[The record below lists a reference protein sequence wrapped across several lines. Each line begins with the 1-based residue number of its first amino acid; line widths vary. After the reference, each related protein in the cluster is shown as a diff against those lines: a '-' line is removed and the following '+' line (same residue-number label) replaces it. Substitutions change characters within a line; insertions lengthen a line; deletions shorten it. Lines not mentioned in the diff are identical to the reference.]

1 MSLLGKILVRRRE
14 DLESDEARKENL
26 GIHPLVSVKS
36 KYKELRDYILP
47 ILATVFLG
55 VVIGVS
61 AKFLITHKE
70 KNSNLAEK
78 SQKNEAKYEK
88 IMKNIDNSGKE
99 TKLVN
104 INQKKVEEK
113 QMIVNQNLENFK
125 QNTVE
130 EPKFVNDLNQ
140 NTVTDEKKALIKKI
154 LNRAKLKELSGDL
167 EEALILYK
175 KAWVLD
181 RKNVDILYKLAIIN
195 FKLGYF
201 KNSIKY
207 ADEILKIKKD
217 FIPAILIKGKAY
229 EKLGMYSK
237 AQAILEEAYFYYPEN
252 KDLIETLAKLYE
264 KQGDYL
270 VAKDYYEI
278 LSNMGYIEGDLGLA
292 KIYEKLGDKKKAYEY
307 YKKLYENPNIPD
319 DIRAKIEQKLISL
332 EDSDEGI

>member
-1 MSLLGKILVRRRE
+1 MSLLGKILVRKREELENE
-14 DLESDEARKENL
+14 DLRKENL
-26 GIHPLVSVKS
+26 GIHPLVSVKT

-47 ILATVFLG
+47 VLGTIFLG
-55 VVIGVS
+55 VIIGVS
-61 AKFLITHKE
+61 AKFILENNKDDE
-70 KNSNLAEK
+70 NLA
-78 SQKNEAKYEK
+78 QKTPVKNVKYEK
-88 IMKNIDNSGKE
+88 IMKNIDNSAKE

-104 INQKKVEEK
+104 INQKNVEEK
-113 QMIVNQNLENFK
+113 QMFTNQNLKNFE
-125 QNTVE
+125 QNTA
-130 EPKFVNDLNQ
+130 KGTNFVNDFNQ
-140 NTVTDEKKALIKKI
+140 NSDVDEKKALIRKI
-154 LNRAKLKELSGDL
+154 LNRAKLKEISGDL
-167 EEALILYK
+167 EEALVLYK

-181 RKNVDILYKLAIIN
+181 RKNIDILYKLAVIN

-229 EKLGMYSK
+229 EKLGMFSK

-270 VAKDYYEI
+270 VAKDYYEV
-278 LSNMGYIEGDLGLA
+278 LSNMGYIEGDIGLA
-292 KIYEKLGDKKKAYEY
+292 KIYEKLGDRKKSYEY
-307 YKKLYENPNIPD
+307 YKKVYENPNIPD
-319 DIRAKIEQKLISL
+319 DLRVKIEQKLISL